1 MAATTSKGERFDP
14 SYRSLPVFWPV
25 RWRLMW
31 IARSDRRAGLPIGL
45 NADTTPVLRDLVA
58 RRDDACEHERTQY
71 YADIR
76 AIDVRL
82 AEIDSQLT
90 ALQRDL
96 AVRTEA
102 AIRAAVRPT
111 EQELTRRKPGERDV
125 PVELVRER
133 RATEHRRIADAAKAA
148 QLEAQLRLDA
158 TLAEEAQLEARRQ
171 NRADVARSRVL
182 RLVEYADRLAA
193 VYRRALIRR
202 HPQREALV
210 SSWASTLAA
219 PPSWALTDDL
229 TPASREP
236 GAAA

>member
-1 MAATTSKGERFDP
+1 MAARTSKDERFDP
-14 SYRSLPVFWPV
+14 SYRSLPVYWPV
-25 RWRLMW
+25 RWRLVW
-31 IARSDRRAGLPIGL
+31 SARSDRRAGLPIGL
-45 NADTTPVLRDLVA
+45 NADTTTVLRDLVA
-58 RRDDACEHERTQY
+58 RRDDACEHERTRY

-96 AVRTEA
+96 AVRTEQ

-111 EQELTRRKPGERDV
+111 EQELNRRKQGEGDV
-125 PVELVRER
+125 PAELVRQR
-133 RATEHRRIADAAKAA
+133 RATEHRRTVEAAKSE

-158 TLAEEAQLEARRQ
+158 TLAEEAQLEVRRQ

-210 SSWASTLAA
+210 TSWISTLAA
-219 PPSWALTDDL
+219 PPAWVLTDDL
-229 TPASREP
+229 TPSR
-236 GAAA
+236 